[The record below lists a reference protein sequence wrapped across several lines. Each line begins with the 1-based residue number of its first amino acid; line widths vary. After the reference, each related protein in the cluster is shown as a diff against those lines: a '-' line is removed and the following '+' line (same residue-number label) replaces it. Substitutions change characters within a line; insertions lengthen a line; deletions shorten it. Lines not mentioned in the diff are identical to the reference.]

1 MTGTVKKDQQNAMP
15 LVRSTQN
22 TARQWTYTETVSM
35 RRGRRILSHE
45 RNTNRGRQEDMAKEA
60 RDENDKENGT
70 RYTSRCGGGSP

>member
-1 MTGTVKKDQQNAMP
+1 MTGTVKKDQQNVMP

-22 TARQWTYTETVSM
+22 TERQWMSTETVSM
-35 RRGRRILSHE
+35 RRGRRILCHG
-45 RNTNRGRQEDMAKEA
+45 RNINRGRQEDMAKEA